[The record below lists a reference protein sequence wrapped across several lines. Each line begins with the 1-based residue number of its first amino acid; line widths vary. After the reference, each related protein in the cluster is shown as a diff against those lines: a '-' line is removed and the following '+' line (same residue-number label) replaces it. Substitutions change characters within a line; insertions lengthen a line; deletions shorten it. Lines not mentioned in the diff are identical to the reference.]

1 MTMIEDAQN
10 EEGRIKFVQMDM
22 NPESPVWLEIVEGNL
37 DHISKNFNRDRRRLK
52 KALSK
57 IPYGEDNATRCDL
70 LRKFVYQY
78 HSILDGDVEM
88 LVHWAIRNE
97 GATRPGDLEFAKARN
112 DFHEAVRGIRNDHNI
127 AYADNLF

>member
-1 MTMIEDAQN
+1 MTITEDAQN

-22 NPESPVWLEIVEGNL
+22 HPESPVWLEIVEGNL
-37 DHISKNFNRDRRRLK
+37 DFISTNFNRDRRKLK

-57 IPYGEDNATRCDL
+57 IPYGEDNAKRCDL
-70 LRKFVYQY
+70 LRNFVRQY
-78 HSILDGDVEM
+78 HNILDGDVEM

-112 DFHEAVRGIRNDHNI
+112 DFHETVRGIKNDHNI
-127 AYADNLF
+127 SYENDLF